1 MFSIDTWQEIFTTIG
16 KNKLRSFLTAFSVAW
31 GIFMLIVLLGAG
43 QGLQNAVKANF
54 ESDAVNSIWVYPG
67 QTSKEYKGLQP
78 GRPTRFKNDDYSETM
93 HLNSKNIEYST
104 SNVYVRGS
112 RTITYGKEEVS
123 YSILGAYP
131 GMREIEQA
139 HPIKGRFINQIDMD
153 NSRKSVVL
161 SEKIRKELFKDKEAM
176 GEWVN
181 LNKIPFK
188 VIGIY
193 EDVNERENDRVFIPF
208 TTAQR
213 SFGLSNQVNNLAFTI
228 TGLTTNE
235 TEKLEKDLRKQFAI
249 RHIFD
254 PEDDRALYINN
265 NLKNFQQMSM
275 VFAGIAAFVW
285 LIGIGTIIAG
295 IVGVSNIMLIVVK
308 ERTKEI
314 GIRKAIGAPPRS
326 IITHIMMESVLITT
340 VAGYFGLVLGVGVLE
355 LFSALVPPSDFFKNP
370 EANVQIALSA
380 TVLLI
385 ICGAI
390 AGFVPARRAARIKPV
405 VALRDE

>member
-1 MFSIDTWQEIFTTIG
+1 MFSIDTWQEIFATIG

-43 QGLQNAVKANF
+43 QGLQNAVRASF
-54 ESDAVNSIWVYPG
+54 ESDAVNSIWIYPG
-67 QTSKEYKGLQP
+67 RTSKEYKGLQP
-78 GRPTRFKNDDYSETM
+78 GRLTQFKNHDYSETM
-93 HLNSKNIEYST
+93 VLNGANIEYST

-112 RTITYGKEEVS
+112 RTISYGKEEVS
-123 YSILGAYP
+123 YSIIGSYP
-131 GMREIEQA
+131 GMRDIEQA
-139 HPIKGRFINQIDMD
+139 NPIQGRFINQIDMD
-153 NSRKSVVL
+153 ESRKSVVL
-161 SEKIRKELFKDKEAM
+161 SEKIRKELFKNKEAL

-188 VIGIY
+188 VIGIF

-213 SFGLSNQVNNLAFTI
+213 SFGMSNQINNLAFTV
-228 TGLTTNE
+228 TGLNVEE
-235 TEKLEKDLRKQFAI
+235 TEKLETKLRKQFAS
-249 RHIFD
+249 RHSFD
-254 PEDDRALYINN
+254 PEDDRAMYINN
-265 NLKNFQQMSM
+265 SLKNFQQISLL
-275 VFAGIAAFVW
+275 FTGISAFVW

-326 IITHIMMESVLITT
+326 IITHIMMEAVLITT

-355 LFSALVPPSDFFKNP
+355 LFSALVPPSDFFRNP
-370 EANVQIALSA
+370 EANIQIALSA

-385 ICGAI
+385 ICGAF
-390 AGFVPARRAARIKPV
+390 AGFVPARRAAKIKPV